1 MNKNNME
8 FLSEVKNMLL
18 TFIKDINHVVFNER
32 NLQLYLAS
40 KLEKTE
46 RYDEIYMEYHLPK
59 GFNEKFDQ
67 GYEAWKTE
75 QPSIDIVLK
84 VKGEDKYIALE
95 LKNKLKS
102 FDGECSRFGKT
113 VTGVK
118 IVKNQSAQNIG
129 RYQFWKD
136 VKRLELLKES
146 YANVIGGIALF
157 LTNDDNYLNTTSGA
171 DYEAF
176 GMSHEIPPETEL
188 DWKEPYKMDKG
199 GNYLKDKKG
208 NKIRKSPSIKLSKG
222 YIPEWKQDI
231 FTICNNVKFHCCTV
245 LV

>member
-1 MNKNNME
+1 MDVLAEIKD
-8 FLSEVKNMLL
+8 LLL
-18 TFIKDINHVVFNER
+18 TFIKEINHVVFNER

-40 KLEKTE
+40 RLEKTGRFE
-46 RYDEIYMEYHLPK
+46 EVHMEYHLPK
-59 GFNEKFDQ
+59 GFNEEFDK

-84 VKGEDKYIALE
+84 IKGEDKYIAIE

-102 FDGECSRFGKT
+102 FEGECSRFGQT

-118 IVKNQSAQNIG
+118 LVKDQSAQNIG

-146 YANVIGGIALF
+146 YVNVIGGIALF

-176 GMSHEIPPETEL
+176 GMSCGIPSRTEL
-188 DWKEPYKMDKG
+188 DWKEPYKMNKD
-199 GNYLKDKKG
+199 GNYVKDKKG
-208 NKIRKSPSIKLSKG
+208 NKIRKSPSIKLNKG
-222 YIPEWKQDI
+222 YIPEWKQEI
-231 FTICNNVKFHCCTV
+231 FTISNNVKFHCCTV

>member
-8 FLSEVKNMLL
+8 VSAEVKKMLL
-18 TFIKDINHVVFNER
+18 TFIKEINYVVFNER

-40 KLEKTE
+40 KLEKTG
-46 RYDEIYMEYHLPK
+46 RYDEIHMEYHLPK
-59 GFNEKFDQ
+59 GFNEKFDK
-67 GYEAWKTE
+67 GYEAWETE

-84 VKGEDKYIALE
+84 IKGEDKYIAVE

-102 FDGECSRFGKT
+102 FEGECSRFGQT

-118 IVKNQSAQNIG
+118 LVKNQSAQNIG

-146 YANVIGGIALF
+146 YENVIGGIALF
-157 LTNDDNYLNTTSGA
+157 LTNDDNYLNTTLGA

-176 GMSHEIPPETEL
+176 GMSHEIPPGTEL
-188 DWKEPYKMDKG
+188 DWKDPYKMDKG

-222 YIPEWKQDI
+222 YFPEWKQDI
-231 FTICNNVKFHCCTV
+231 FTITNNVKFHCCTV

>member
-1 MNKNNME
+1 MILAEIKD
-8 FLSEVKNMLL
+8 LLL
-18 TFIKDINHVVFNER
+18 TFIKEINHVVFNER

-40 KLEKTE
+40 RLEKTGRFE
-46 RYDEIYMEYHLPK
+46 EVHMEYHLPK
-59 GFNEKFDQ
+59 GFNEEFDK

-75 QPSIDIVLK
+75 HPSIDIVLK
-84 VKGEDKYIALE
+84 IKGEDRYIAIE

-102 FDGECSRFGKT
+102 FEGEYSRFGQT

-118 IVKNQSAQNIG
+118 LVKDQSAQNIG

-146 YANVIGGIALF
+146 YVNVIGGIALF
-157 LTNDDNYLNTTSGA
+157 LTNDDNYLNTTDGA

-176 GMSHEIPPETEL
+176 GMSCEIPSGTEL
-188 DWKEPYKMDKG
+188 DWKEPYKMDKD
-199 GNYLKDKKG
+199 GNYVRDKKG
-208 NKIRKSPSIKLSKG
+208 NNIRKSPSIKLNKG
-222 YIPEWKQDI
+222 YAPEWEKGVFI
-231 FTICNNVKFHCCTV
+231 INENAKFHCCTV

>member
-1 MNKNNME
+1 MDV
-8 FLSEVKNMLL
+8 STEVKNILL
-18 TFIKDINHVVFNER
+18 ECIKEINHMIFNER

-40 KLEKTE
+40 KLEKTGK
-46 RYDEIYMEYHLPK
+46 YDEIYMEYHLPK
-59 GFNEKFDQ
+59 GFNEAFDK
-67 GYEAWKTE
+67 GYEAWETE

-84 VKGEDKYIALE
+84 IKGEDKYIAIE

-102 FDGECSRFGKT
+102 FEGEFSRFGQT

-118 IVKNQSAQNIG
+118 LVKNQSAQNIG

-146 YANVIGGIALF
+146 YVNVIGGIALF
-157 LTNDDNYLNTTSGA
+157 LTNDDNYQNTTSGA

-176 GMSHEIPPETEL
+176 GMSQKIPPGTEL
-188 DWKEPYKMDKG
+188 DWKVPYVKNK
-199 GNYLKDKKG
+199 NG
-208 NKIRKSPSIKLSKG
+208 NKIRKSPSIKLNKG
-222 YIPEWKQDI
+222 YIPEWEQNI

>member
-8 FLSEVKNMLL
+8 VSAEVKKMLL
-18 TFIKDINHVVFNER
+18 TFIKEINHVVFNER

-40 KLEKTE
+40 KLEKTG
-46 RYDEIYMEYHLPK
+46 RYDEIHMEYHLPK
-59 GFNEKFDQ
+59 GFNEKFDK
-67 GYEAWKTE
+67 GYEVWETE

-84 VKGEDKYIALE
+84 IKGEDKYIAVE

-102 FDGECSRFGKT
+102 FEGECSRFGQT

-129 RYQFWKD
+129 RYHFWKD

-146 YANVIGGIALF
+146 YVKVIGGIALF
-157 LTNDDNYLNTTSGA
+157 LTNDDNYLNTTLGA

-176 GMSHEIPPETEL
+176 GMSHGIMSGTEL
-188 DWKEPYKMDKG
+188 DWKEPYKMDKD
-199 GNYLKDKKG
+199 GNYVKDKKG
-208 NKIRKSPSIKLSKG
+208 NIIRKCPSIKLSKG
-222 YIPEWKQDI
+222 YIPEWEQNI
-231 FTICNNVKFHCCTV
+231 FTISNNVKFHCCTV